1 MTTHEILLAA
11 QAAKLPLALADT
23 DTKNAALEAMAVAL
37 VENSDAILA
46 ANKQDLAAA
55 RGRISDVM
63 LDRLALTPARLAAMA
78 KGMREVAALPDPVGA
93 VLRKIVRPNGLLIEK
108 TSVPMGVIAI
118 IYESRPNV
126 TSDAAALA
134 LKAGSACVLRCG
146 RDAWTSCHAIVN
158 ALRCGLARAG
168 LPESA
173 VSLIEDTTHASANE
187 LMTANGLVDLLIPR
201 GGAGLIRA
209 CVENATV
216 PCIQTGT
223 GICHVYVDKAADLNM
238 AVDIIENAKTSRPSV
253 CNAEEACLVHKDVAA
268 GFLPLL
274 KARLVDARAAAGLVP
289 VDLRLDERA
298 AAIIP
303 GTPAGE
309 QDFDT
314 EFLNYILAIAVV
326 DDVDAA
332 IAHIARH
339 STHHSEA
346 IITADDTAADRF
358 TTCVDSA
365 AVYVNASTRFT
376 DGGEFGLGCEMGI
389 STQKLHARGPMGL
402 AELCSYKYIIHGSGQ
417 TRGGS
422 AAKLQNPCN

>member
-63 LDRLALTPARLAAMA
+63 LDRLALTPARLADMA

-146 RDAWTSCHAIVN
+146 RDAWASCHAIVN

-223 GICHVYVDKAADLNM
+223 GICHVYVDKDADFDM
-238 AVDIIENAKTSRPSV
+238 AVNIINNAKTQRISV
-253 CNAEEACLVHKDVAA
+253 CNACESIVVHSAIAEE
-268 GFLPLL
+268 FLPKLYD
-274 KARLVDARAAAGLVP
+274 K
-289 VDLRLDERA
+289 LREHHVQLRCDERA
-298 AAIIP
+298 QA
-303 GTPAGE
+303 
-309 QDFDT
+309 
-314 EFLNYILAIAVV
+314 ILAGR
-326 DDVDAA
+326 DDVTEATADDWGMEYLDYIMSVKIVDSIDEA
-332 IAHIARH
+332 IEHINRYNT
-339 STHHSEA
+339 SHSEA
-346 IITADDTAADRF
+346 IITNDYDNAQKFLNEIDAA
-358 TTCVDSA
+358 C
-365 AVYVNASTRFT
+365 VYVNASTRFS
-376 DGGEFGLGCEMGI
+376 DGNEFGFGAEIGI

-402 AELCSYKYIIHGSGQ
+402 EALTSYKYIIYGSGQ
-417 TRGGS
+417 IRE
-422 AAKLQNPCN
+422 